1 MRLPHV
7 HRFGAIS
14 TVRVDVLEQE
24 RVLAAVEF
32 ETADSA
38 ARARD
43 AMHQRWFDGRVVTAE
58 LSDQLPPR

>member
-24 RVLAAVEF
+24 QVLVAVEF
-32 ETADSA
+32 DTADSA

-58 LSDQLPPR
+58 LSDQMPPR

>member
-1 MRLPHV
+1 M
-7 HRFGAIS
+7 
-14 TVRVDVLEQE
+14 RVDVLEQE

-43 AMHQRWFDGRVVTAE
+43 AMHQRWFGGRVVTAE